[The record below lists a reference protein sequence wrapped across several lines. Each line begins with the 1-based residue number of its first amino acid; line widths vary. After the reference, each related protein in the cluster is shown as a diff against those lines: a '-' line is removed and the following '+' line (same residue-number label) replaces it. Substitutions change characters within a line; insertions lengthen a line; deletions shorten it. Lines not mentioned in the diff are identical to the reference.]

1 MVNKVSRKLNL
12 RVQNSGGDER
22 EGGGGVKIWCHAVQT
37 NLSFILS
44 ATPRAINN
52 FFYNISTIAYSVYIL
67 MFISLS

>member
-1 MVNKVSRKLNL
+1 MVNKVCRKINL
-12 RVQNSGGDER
+12 RKQNC
-22 EGGGGVKIWCHAVQT
+22 GGGWRENWCHAVQT